1 MSATLAATRAPG
13 VRIGAAPLLLAPG
26 VLLVLLL
33 FVYPA
38 AYGLVLSFQPM
49 QGGMWENYHH
59 FFTTP
64 RLFGTIMTTLGIAL
78 PATLINV
85 GLALPVAYRLR
96 TPFRNRR
103 LLTTILVVPITLG
116 TVLVADGLLSYLGPQ
131 GWFNRVLLSL
141 HIVAQ
146 PVRLVHNYWGVLMS
160 LVIVGFPFAF
170 LLLLSFVTGIDPSLG
185 NAAATLGAPPGARFR
200 HIALPLLAFGWVVS
214 FALTAGLVAW
224 QGRLLFPALPALAI
238 LLAAGIAKANGKRQ
252 TANGFDLFTFY
263 LLPFTLAALAIW
275 LPFGVIRP
283 AYPQHT
289 LPEAVALERLGTQV
303 YGRFGVAGEA
313 GAELRGWQLNGPTR
327 AGDTPELALIWHA
340 LGRQNR
346 NWTVFVHVIDAQGQI
361 VAEDNRPP
369 QDDAFPML
377 QWATGDWVED
387 RHPLALAANLAP
399 GEYHIRVGLFFPRTE
414 RRAGVYSKRGTLRGD
429 YLDIGTLTV
438 GS

>member
-1 MSATLAATRAPG
+1 MPVRRRPSPSRWRRNSPMSATLAATRAPG

-200 HIALPLLAFGWVVS
+200 HIALPLLAPGLAMT
-214 FALTAGLVAW
+214 FALCFVQAFAVFPSAVLVGAPSGQTYVISIAAYEAAFEQFDASLGSTIALIMGLV
-224 QGRLLFPALPALAI
+224 QLAVV
-238 LLAAGIAKANGKRQ
+238 G
-252 TANGFDLFTFY
+252 
-263 LLPFTLAALAIW
+263 
-275 LPFGVIRP
+275 
-283 AYPQHT
+283 
-289 LPEAVALERLGTQV
+289 AVLG
-303 YGRFGVAGEA
+303 
-313 GAELRGWQLNGPTR
+313 LR
-327 AGDTPELALIWHA
+327 
-340 LGRQNR
+340 
-346 NWTVFVHVIDAQGQI
+346 
-361 VAEDNRPP
+361 
-369 QDDAFPML
+369 
-377 QWATGDWVED
+377 
-387 RHPLALAANLAP
+387 NLAYRGP
-399 GEYHIRVGLFFPRTE
+399 
-414 RRAGVYSKRGTLRGD
+414 AGGGKG
-429 YLDIGTLTV
+429 
-438 GS
+438 